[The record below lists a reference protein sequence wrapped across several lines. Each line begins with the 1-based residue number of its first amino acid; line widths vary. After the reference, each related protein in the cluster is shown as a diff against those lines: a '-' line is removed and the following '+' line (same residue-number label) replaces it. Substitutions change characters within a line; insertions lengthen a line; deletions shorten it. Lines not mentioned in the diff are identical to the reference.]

1 MNSIKII
8 ANGVYLPETEVNND
22 ELNDRYKLSEN
33 WIFKRTGIQKRWYET
48 ILNIDEM
55 AINSVKNLLENS
67 GMPKIDVSKI
77 GAIIVATTSTKK
89 IMPGISN
96 QIQKFLGIE
105 KCICIDILAGCSGYV
120 NAFDLARKYIC
131 LGEVEYALVVGV
143 EQLSNYLDKEDL
155 NTTIILGDGAG
166 ATLIGKG
173 NEDKLYLQNIVS
185 TSKNNEIL
193 TCDNYEEKISM
204 NGKAIYK
211 YATTQTVENIKQT
224 LQMANLDIDKVKYI
238 VPHQSNKRILD
249 AIAQKLE
256 ISNDKIYSNI
266 QEVGNT
272 FCASIPIALNEMMS
286 QSLIK
291 SGDFVILLG
300 YGGGL
305 NLGSILIEI

>member
-67 GMPKIDVSKI
+67 SMSKIDISKI

-166 ATLIGKG
+166 ATLIGKS
-173 NEDKLYLQNIVS
+173 NENKLYLQNIVS

>member
-224 LQMANLDIDKVKYI
+224 LQMANLYIDKVKYI

-256 ISNDKIYSNI
+256 ISNDKIFSNI
-266 QEVGNT
+266 QEIGNT

>member
-67 GMPKIDVSKI
+67 SMSKIDVSKI

-166 ATLIGKG
+166 ATLIGKS

>member
-256 ISNDKIYSNI
+256 ISNDKIFSNI

>member
-256 ISNDKIYSNI
+256 ISNDKIFSNI
-266 QEVGNT
+266 QEIGNT